1 MEGEKGGKDFTIRRR
16 LPLWDLYSIPMLV
29 IKTISE
35 YLTFLG
41 ARSPKGDI
49 GDNLDN
55 IVKKLYRPFAGIRYT
70 VAGKSIESERRKK
83 KKMRKEREV

>member
-1 MEGEKGGKDFTIRRR
+1 
-16 LPLWDLYSIPMLV
+16 MLV
-29 IKTISE
+29 IKAISE

-55 IVKKLYRPFAGIRYT
+55 AVKKLYRPFIGARYT
-70 VAGKSIESERRKK
+70 VAGRSIERERREGKE
-83 KKMRKEREV
+83 KERGV